1 VARAI
6 SAARQFELLAAAGAI
21 VLIAASATTGH
32 APGLVAPAA
41 ALLVVL
47 AIARPTVLEWR
58 TMILGLLLIIL
69 FIPIRRYSLAAN
81 LPFQLEP
88 YRAWVLVLAGLW
100 GTALL
105 LDRRLRIRSTGLEA
119 PLTLLGVAILGSIVT
134 NFDSITR
141 EDLSAEIIK
150 KLTFWIG
157 FVVILYLVVS
167 VATVSDVYVYLR
179 ALVLGAAV
187 LGALGVIEWKTGHN
201 AFAHLD
207 RYVPLLSPVGGD
219 NIDTFRAGL
228 TRAYASAQ
236 HPIAFGAALALILP
250 ISVVLAFRS
259 RKPLWLLCAGLIV
272 LGSLASVSRTSIL
285 MLAVSA
291 AMLAV
296 LRPQAARQALP
307 FVLPLLV
314 VIQIALPGTFSTV
327 RASFFPSGGLVEQ
340 QANQSVGSGRVASF
354 GPAID
359 EASRNPLFGRGF
371 GTRIV
376 GNDPKNNSFIL
387 DDEWL
392 STTLEIGLVGVLA
405 WVWLF
410 LRFTLRSAQAAR
422 DDDTDRGW
430 MLAALAA
437 SVGSFAIGMVF
448 YDAFSFIQATFLMI
462 MLLGFGVV
470 LYRSDP
476 ANPIASPA
484 VLAGE

>member
-6 SAARQFELLAAAGAI
+6 SAARQFELLAAAGAM

-88 YRAWVLVLAGLW
+88 YRAWVMVLAGLW
-100 GTALL
+100 ATALL
-105 LDRRLRIRSTGLEA
+105 LDRRLRVRSTGLEA
-119 PLTLLGVAILGSIVT
+119 PLTLLGVAVLGSIVT

-179 ALVLGAAV
+179 ALVLGSAV

-236 HPIAFGAALALILP
+236 HPIAFGAALALVLP

-259 RKPLWLLCAGLIV
+259 RKPLWLVCAGLIV

-307 FVLPLLV
+307 FILPLLV

-327 RASFFPSGGLVEQ
+327 KASFFPSGGLVEQ
-340 QANQSVGSGRVASF
+340 QADQSVGSGRVASF
-354 GPAID
+354 GPALD

-376 GNDPKNNSFIL
+376 EKGPKRNSFIL

-392 STTLEIGLVGVLA
+392 STTLEIGLVGLLA

-422 DDDTDRGW
+422 DDASDRGW

-437 SVGSFAIGMVF
+437 SVGSFAVGMVF

-470 LYRSDP
+470 LYRSEPD
-476 ANPIASPA
+476 NPIASPA